1 MHEKQVKISSN
12 LNTANAAQLVTEAKA
27 FDADIFLTNRGKN
40 ANAKNLFNVET
51 LGIVSGD
58 TITVSADG
66 PQAQQ
71 AVDRLHTF
79 INQL

>member
-1 MHEKQVKISSN
+1 MYEKQVKINCN
-12 LNTANAAQLVTEAKA
+12 LNTVTAAQLVTEAKA
-27 FDADIFLTNRGKN
+27 FDADIVLTNRGKN